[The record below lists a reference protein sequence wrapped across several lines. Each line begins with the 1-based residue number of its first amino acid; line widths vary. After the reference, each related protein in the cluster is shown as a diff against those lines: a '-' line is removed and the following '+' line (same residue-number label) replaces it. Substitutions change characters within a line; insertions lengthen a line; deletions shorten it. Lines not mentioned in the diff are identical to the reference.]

1 MALPKQRS
9 SSSSSFTR
17 ILSERDRLPTPWVHP
32 RPSRMTQPWVDRSL
46 WGRSII
52 RGKAGLTRM
61 CVQAVC
67 RGLYGLWS
75 PPGREGGLCD
85 FKRVLGPFK
94 ASRLGTGFAKP
105 APHKWLPR
113 GCCNP
118 GARERSA
125 HGRTVMVS
133 PTCLLWR
140 YPPMREH
147 RRSRPRPS
155 RRSCTAPT
163 MPYQLRHALRLS
175 PRRSRRA
182 RG

>member
-1 MALPKQRS
+1 MPLEKRRS

-32 RPSRMTQPWVDRSL
+32 RPSRMTQPWVDRSS

-75 PPGREGGLCD
+75 PPGREGRLCD
-85 FKRVLGPFK
+85 VKRILGPFE

-105 APHKWLPR
+105 APHERSPR
-113 GCCNP
+113 GGCNQ
-118 GARERSA
+118 GFSHRSA
-125 HGRTVMVS
+125 TEISTDAGTSGPATSAIPSTM
-133 PTCLLWR
+133 
-140 YPPMREH
+140 H
-147 RRSRPRPS
+147 RSN
-155 RRSCTAPT
+155 
-163 MPYQLRHALRLS
+163 HALPS
-175 PRRSRRA
+175 A
-182 RG
+182 A